1 MNHEIRESV
10 IRMKTKT
17 VASVV
22 CFGLFLLLIAAVKTI
37 DVAKIGPAETSIG
50 LSGINGA
57 IHEMIGLNMKWY
69 KLTNYLGIL
78 AILIGCCFAVLGLI
92 QLIQRKSLLKVDRE
106 LLILGGLFVLM
117 AIVYVLFEFIVINER
132 PVLMPGET
140 HPEASFPSSH
150 TVLVYVILGGVMM
163 IIGKYVDNSL
173 LCGLIQA
180 VFGVLIL
187 AMVFLRLFSGVHW
200 FTDIVGGI
208 LLSSSMLFLFAAIL
222 DRVSE

>member
-1 MNHEIRESV
+1 
-10 IRMKTKT
+10 MKTKT

-57 IHEMIGLNMKWY
+57 IHEMIGLNTKWY